1 MAENNLI
8 GEEFEEYVRKQINV
22 RQKIHGSGTSNNPR
36 PIEYLNYLNSKTA
49 WVKLASGVSISKER
63 LEREGMNSSFSE
75 MKLAKQRV
83 LFGGVASLEGNKLTQ
98 RGTNSNRNL
107 NITDPNSGTY
117 NVNQKNKIND
127 LEFGLVPMPGIT
139 SVDIKNKNRGSIKE
153 ATVKITAYTRE
164 QFDFI
169 DLLYMRLGYTVF
181 LEWGWSTYFDNDEND
196 QTMDYTLIEDS
207 DGFFNE
213 GWGQSDKDGSNPK
226 TFSGFLNTITKYR
239 EKHDGNYD
247 GLLAKVRNFDWTISE
262 KGTYDITLSLIS
274 VGDVI
279 ESLKMNIPPTKEAI
293 DFLKTKAI
301 DQNGNLIPSTNA
313 LLTYLSSFIVSD
325 AISKTDW
332 SSGFKPFD
340 NTKSPN
346 SKGRFVKLD
355 GLSKIR
361 VNEEYDISLIGSKQ
375 KIKKAREKYE
385 EIYEQYKEHINSGDV
400 SFKAQTFPGDKEIII
415 TNKLTFSEANDLGF
429 NSSLLRLTVKG
440 AIPSSTTPSPN
451 TPQDLSSSGP
461 KEVFVMNY
469 VDEEENSKFSVS
481 SYYMRLG
488 HLLQYINNT
497 LIPIEKNTDEKII
510 KINTDQFSSNRMY
523 KFPFQ
528 HSHDPRVCLVRS
540 LYPIGLDK
548 TTTPNTIEY
557 QKALLDLPLWF
568 EKGNDYAYL
577 MNIYINFQQ
586 IQSSINDNLD
596 EEDNLSLFDF
606 LSSLCTAI
614 NKALGGVNNLE
625 PIIDEETNTIRII
638 DGSYTSEENKPAT
651 DYALELY
658 GYNPSNNS
666 SNFVRNFSV
675 KSTVSKEYASMISIG
690 ATAAGYTKGMEAT
703 MFSKWNTGI
712 TDRFKEEYVPNNE
725 VTPPTGS
732 ANEAVRNYITEVL
745 LKDLSL
751 NEKKGGGFFLD
762 TELINSQVSFATE
775 FYKYCQYQFQQKNPK
790 YGSPIIGFVPINL
803 NLSMDGISGM
813 KIYNVVRTSTRFLPK
828 NYTDSLRF
836 ITTSVNHKLNNNDW
850 ETTIDTVVI
859 PENYDKEGDKLI
871 LPYTERLEEVKRI
884 LRECVDLLT
893 APKPPGSR
901 GGSNSGGGEFFT
913 SNRSGDTSLGIEGK
927 SYQGELAKDAL
938 SDQGIQEIVK
948 SSNMELKPG
957 ENVEAY
963 LRDNA
968 IRKRIV
974 EIAASYVG
982 LNELPGNNQ
991 GWHNIEYENKFKE
1004 LQYKWAITQPW
1015 CAWFC
1020 QLVWKEAF
1028 TTGNAYT
1035 PSIDSTSLTLPSLFA
1050 DTYKGIWNGL
1060 LEGGT
1065 IVSPGTATIKKN
1077 FETNPK
1083 LQFITRKQVL
1093 DKTKTPKP
1101 GDIAKYTYTGGGH
1114 VDIVVATYPG
1124 GYAAIGGNTGAGNSR
1139 DGGATKYFKLKKYN
1153 ATSLVGFAVVPTISN
1168 QKT

>member
-8 GEEFEEYVRKQINV
+8 GEEFKEYVRKQINV
-22 RQKIHGSGTSNNPR
+22 RQKIHGSGTPNNPR
-36 PIEYLNYLNSKTA
+36 SIEYLNYLNSKTA
-49 WVKLASGVSISKER
+49 WVKLASGVNILEER
-63 LEREGMNSSFSE
+63 LQREGMDTSFYGME
-75 MKLAKQRV
+75 LAKERV

-117 NVNQKNKIND
+117 NVNQKNKIDD

-153 ATVKITAYTRE
+153 ATVKLTAYTRE

-181 LEWGWSTYFDNDEND
+181 LEWGWSTYFDNDENN
-196 QTMDYTLIEDS
+196 QTMDYTLLEDS

-213 GWGQSDKDGSNPK
+213 SWGHVNDIPILTNQQRLPYQTQQSIPSK
-226 TFSGFLNTITKYR
+226 TFSDFLIKITEYR
-239 EKHDGNYD
+239 RKHDGNYD

-262 KGTYDITLSLIS
+262 NGTYDITLSLIS

-279 ESLKMNIPPTKEAI
+279 ESLKMNMPPTKEVI
-293 DFLKTKAI
+293 DFFTTLNTQKEENQEEGVEVEIFPINNSIKAHLNLWKLS
-301 DQNGNLIPSTNA
+301 DQQSPVGFLNSWENG
-313 LLTYLSSFIVSD
+313 LTYRLNSRDIID
-325 AISKTDW
+325 KT
-332 SSGFKPFD
+332 GI
-340 NTKSPN
+340 TGV
-346 SKGRFVKLD
+346 GRFVQFQPTLKILIND
-355 GLSKIR
+355 EYNLLSSDADDKISEL
-361 VNEEYDISLIGSKQ
+361 NK
-375 KIKKAREKYE
+375 
-385 EIYEQYKEHINSGDV
+385 QYKEEIKQGLINISKFPWGGNGKEKSYYITISGQKIINL
-400 SFKAQTFPGDKEIII
+400 SEI
-415 TNKLTFSEANDLGF
+415 TSDASDT
-429 NSSLLRLTVKG
+429 R
-440 AIPSSTTPSPN
+440 
-451 TPQDLSSSGP
+451 
-461 KEVFVMNY
+461 KEVFILRIINKTG
-469 VDEEENSKFSVS
+469 DEVS
-481 SYYMRLG
+481 WDVNPQYYMRLG
-488 HLLQYINNT
+488 YLLQYIENT
-497 LIPIEKNTDEKII
+497 IIPLEKNTLEKMI
-510 KINTDQFSSNRMY
+510 KIHTDQWDSNRMY
-523 KFPFQ
+523 HFPYQ
-528 HSHDPRVCLVRS
+528 QSYDPRVCLVRS
-540 LYPIGLDK
+540 TYPVGINQSLE
-548 TTTPNTIEY
+548 I
-557 QKALLDLPLWF
+557 LPQLPGWF
-568 EKGNDYAYL
+568 EEGNDYAFL
-577 MNIYINFQQ
+577 MNIYVNFSQ
-586 IQSSINDNLD
+586 IESSINDNLD
-596 EEDNLSLFDF
+596 EEGNLSLFDF

-625 PIIDEETNTIRII
+625 PVIEEETNTIRII
-638 DGSYTSEENKPAT
+638 DGSYTSNAQPIT
-651 DYALELY
+651 DYTLELY

-675 KSTVSKEYASMISIG
+675 KSTISKEYASMISIG

-712 TDRFKEEYVPNNE
+712 IDRFKEEYVPPDPSTN
-725 VTPPTGS
+725 PTGS
-732 ANEAVRNYITEVL
+732 ENEAVINYIENVL
-745 LKDLSL
+745 FKNPTTLKSPV
-751 NEKKGGGFFLD
+751 GGYYLD
-762 TELINSQVSFATE
+762 TELIDTQVSFATE
-775 FYKYCQYQFQQKNPK
+775 FYKYCQYQFQQKYPK
-790 YGSPIIGFVPINL
+790 YGSPIIGFVPISL
-803 NLSMDGISGM
+803 NLTMDGISGM

-850 ETTIDTVVI
+850 ETTIDTIVI
-859 PENYDKEGDKLI
+859 PENYDELGNEI
-871 LPYTERLEEVKRI
+871 LPYNARFEEVKRI
-884 LRECVDLLT
+884 LIESATLKYG
-893 APKPPGSR
+893 PKTQTDGKEAR
-901 GGSNSGGGEFFT
+901 NSVNNEGFFT

-957 ENVEAY
+957 KNVEAY

-1035 PSIDSTSLTLPSLFA
+1035 PSIDSTASAVNIPTTFA

-1060 LEGGT
+1060 LEGGA